1 MHWLVSHTI
10 PLSIGIESQSIDGSK
25 MPFHASN
32 LFLKDLSDKREISYN
47 RTDSNSIGH
56 KKTATEDQTLS
67 KNLASNFPARW
78 SVVVTAE
85 ASWPPPST
93 TWKSKKKNLGQD
105 IWQHIEQSSIK
116 QICLRNRTLEML
128 LRQLTLTY
136 TYMIKKWRHCNCIDW
151 PFRHIRLDKRQCSSV
166 PQLKLKIM
174 YIKPPKV

>member
-93 TWKSKKKNLGQD
+93 TWKSKKKKSGSRHLTTYRT
-105 IWQHIEQSSIK
+105 IK
-116 QICLRNRTLEML
+116 HKTNMSQKQNSRNAASAAHAHVYIHDQEVETL
-128 LRQLTLTY
+128 
-136 TYMIKKWRHCNCIDW
+136 
-151 PFRHIRLDKRQCSSV
+151 
-166 PQLKLKIM
+166 
-174 YIKPPKV
+174 